1 MTENHFSD
9 NCSHW
14 TPNSSK
20 RSWLLSKNDEIEV
33 WHRRLGHVNLYSLYN
48 ALSQESILGI
58 PPLHTNDDS
67 FCDDYQ
73 IGKQIKASH
82 KIVSHFNTNK
92 VLELL
97 HMDLLEPIQV
107 ESLGGK
113 RYVFVCVNDISRFT
127 WVRFIKEM
135 SETFKVCR
143 TLCLWV
149 KSEQEVIS
157 YHLLANK
164 PSRLLTSYPIS
175 PSTTKLLHLAP
186 LFPSVLN
193 VLKQPLVA

>member
-1 MTENHFSD
+1 M
-9 NCSHW
+9 
-14 TPNSSK
+14 
-20 RSWLLSKNDEIEV
+20 
-33 WHRRLGHVNLYSLYN
+33 Y
-48 ALSQESILGI
+48 
-58 PPLHTNDDS
+58 
-67 FCDDYQ
+67 
-73 IGKQIKASH
+73 
-82 KIVSHFNTNK
+82 
-92 VLELL
+92 
-97 HMDLLEPIQV
+97 LLEPIQV

-143 TLCLWV
+143 TLCLWI
-149 KSEQEVIS
+149 KSEQEKNIICIHNEQEVIS

-186 LFPSVLN
+186 LFPSVLK
-193 VLKQPLVA
+193 VLK